1 MTREPTIEVH
11 VTPEYLR
18 QQLLEEAS
26 RGLAGPRKWISPKWF
41 YDDVGSA
48 LFEKIT
54 ELPEYYP
61 TRREREILLARAGE
75 IVERSGAEHLVE
87 LGSGSSQKTR
97 ILLDA
102 FSKRGRLLCFTPL
115 DVNKAVV
122 ERSIAD
128 LTEEYPD
135 LELHA
140 VVGDFTVHLDR
151 LPRRGRRMVAFLGG
165 TIGNLV
171 PDQRREFLAAVADI
185 SDPGDT
191 LLLGTDLVKDVSRLL
206 RAYDDSAGVTA
217 AFNLNVLDVLSR
229 ELEADFRRDFF
240 EHKVAFDQAN
250 EWIEMRLRCLR
261 DHTVRLGALARDISL
276 AAGEEILTEIS
287 AKFRPESVRDELTTA
302 GFEIVM
308 WATDQ
313 LEDFAVS
320 QAVRR

>member
-1 MTREPTIEVH
+1 MTRAPTIEVH
-11 VTPEYLR
+11 VTPQYLR
-18 QQLLEEAS
+18 EQLLREAS
-26 RGLAGPRKWISPKWF
+26 VGLTGPRKWVSPKWF

-75 IVERSGAEHLVE
+75 IARLSGAEHLVE

-102 FSKRGRLLCFTPL
+102 FEDLGCLTCFTPL
-115 DVNKAVV
+115 DVNRSVV
-122 ERSIAD
+122 EHSVAD
-128 LTEEYPD
+128 LADEYPE

-140 VVGDFTVHLDR
+140 VVGDFTVHIDR
-151 LPRRGRRMVAFLGG
+151 LPRRGRRTVAFLGG

-171 PDQRREFLAAVADI
+171 PAQRREFFASLAEASV
-185 SDPGDT
+185 PGDT

-229 ELEADFRRDFF
+229 ELEADFRREDFA
-240 EHKVAFDQAN
+240 HKVLFDRTN

-261 DHTVRLGALARDISL
+261 DHTVHLGALGRDISF
-276 AAGEEILTEIS
+276 AEGEEILTEIS
-287 AKFRPESVRDELTTA
+287 AKFRPESVREELTTA
-302 GFEIVM
+302 GFELIM
-308 WATDQ
+308 WATDPQ
-313 LEDFAVS
+313 QDFAVS
-320 QAVRR
+320 LAVRR